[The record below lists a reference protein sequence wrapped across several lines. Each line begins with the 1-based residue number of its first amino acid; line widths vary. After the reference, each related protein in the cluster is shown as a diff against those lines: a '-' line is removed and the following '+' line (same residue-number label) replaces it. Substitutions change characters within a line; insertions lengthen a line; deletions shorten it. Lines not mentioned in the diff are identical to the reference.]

1 MMVGSDKT
9 ISVTIEH
16 NISEKFAVK
25 AADLVLIIVDKKHAT
40 EV

>member
-16 NISEKFAVK
+16 NINEKFAVK
-25 AADLVLIIVDKKHAT
+25 AADLVLIIVDKKHAI